1 MGFLPFLPGDLLKM
15 NLRVIPFKIQVMK
28 HRIIREPKGYKTITE
43 MFERSA
49 KDYSNRVMSKIK
61 RGGVWREYTFGE
73 VLGYVRKMAEYLKEN
88 GIKKGDFVAL
98 VSENRP
104 EWGWG
109 YLAIQWAGGTVIP
122 LDARL
127 TDVERRF
134 LMDFAGVKGV
144 ICSRDYLMEMEEA
157 KKELKFDFIL
167 SMEDLDKIFEKYEGI
182 DRVELNEE
190 DLAEILFTSGT
201 TGSPK
206 GVMLTHKNIM
216 SDLEGL
222 YQIIDVDENDVF
234 FSILPLHHVY
244 ECTGGFLAPIYVGAS
259 VAYASS
265 LRPNVMLEEM
275 REIKPTVWLT
285 VPLVLEKIYRKILKT
300 LNEQKG
306 VKKVLINLM
315 KTFAKERLSKRIKAS
330 LGLDRV
336 RYVVSGGA
344 ALPEWVS
351 KGLEDLGFPILQG
364 YGLSETSPILT
375 LNPPHS
381 PRNKSVGLP
390 IPGVEIRLF
399 EVNERGEG
407 EIAAK
412 GPMVMK
418 GYYKNEKAT
427 KEVFYDGWFLTGDIG
442 YFDEDGYL
450 YITGRKKA
458 VIVTK
463 GGKNIYP
470 EEIENKLTE
479 SPYIEEV
486 LVFGAINPET
496 GEEEVQALVYPNL
509 DEVRELAHKMGKV
522 PDDDFIYELISKEIE
537 RLIKDLAPYK
547 RIKRFAL
554 RYEEFPKTTTRKIK
568 RHLFEGVFIKVGEKV
583 KTDL

>member
-1 MGFLPFLPGDLLKM
+1 
-15 NLRVIPFKIQVMK
+15 MK

-49 KDYSNRVMSKIK
+49 KEYSNRVMSKIK

-73 VLGYVRKMAEYLKEN
+73 VLGYVRKMAEYLKEK

-109 YLAIQWAGGTVIP
+109 YLAIQWSGGTVIP

-167 SMEDLDKIFEKYEGI
+167 SMEDLDKIFEKYKGI
-182 DRVELNEE
+182 DRVELDSE

-206 GVMLTHKNIM
+206 GVMLTHKNIV

-275 REIKPTVWLT
+275 REIRPTVWLT
-285 VPLVLEKIYRKILKT
+285 VPLVLEKIYQKILKT

-315 KTFAKERLSKRIKAS
+315 KTFAKGRLSKRIKAS

-509 DEVRELAHKMGKV
+509 DEVRELAHKMGRV

-537 RLIKDLAPYK
+537 RLSKDLAPYK

>member
-1 MGFLPFLPGDLLKM
+1 
-15 NLRVIPFKIQVMK
+15 MK
-28 HRIIREPKGYKTITE
+28 HKIIREPKGYKTITE

-49 KDYSNRVMSKIK
+49 KEYSNRVMSKIK

-73 VLGYVRKMAEYLKEN
+73 VLGYVRKIAEYLKEK

-167 SMEDLDKIFEKYEGI
+167 SMEDLDKIFEKYKGI

-222 YQIIDVDENDVF
+222 YQIIDVNENDVF

-275 REIKPTVWLT
+275 REIRPTVWLT
-285 VPLVLEKIYRKILKT
+285 VPLILEKIYQKILKT

-336 RYVVSGGA
+336 RYVISGGA

-509 DEVRELAHKMGKV
+509 DEVRSIAHKMGRV

-537 RLIKDLAPYK
+537 RLSKDLAPYK

>member
-1 MGFLPFLPGDLLKM
+1 
-15 NLRVIPFKIQVMK
+15 MK
-28 HRIIREPKGYKTITE
+28 HRIIREPKGHKTITE

-73 VLGYVRKMAEYLKEN
+73 VLGYVRKMAEYLKEK

-167 SMEDLDKIFEKYEGI
+167 SMEDLDKIFEKYKGI
-182 DRVELNEE
+182 DRVELNGE

-206 GVMLTHKNIM
+206 GVMLTHKNIV

-222 YQIIDVDENDVF
+222 YQIIDINENDVF

-275 REIKPTVWLT
+275 REIRPTVWLT
-285 VPLVLEKIYRKILKT
+285 VPLVLEKIYQKILKT

-315 KTFAKERLSKRIKAS
+315 NTFAKGRLSKRIKAS

-336 RYVVSGGA
+336 RYVISGGA

-351 KGLEDLGFPILQG
+351 KGFEDLGFPILQG

-399 EVNERGEG
+399 EVNERREG

-442 YFDEDGYL
+442 YFDEGGYL

-509 DEVRELAHKMGKV
+509 DEVRSIAHKMGKV
-522 PDDDFIYELISKEIE
+522 PDDDFIYEIISKEIE
-537 RLIKDLAPYK
+537 RLSKDLAPYK

-568 RHLFEGVFIKVGEKV
+568 RHLFEGVFIRVGEKV

>member
-1 MGFLPFLPGDLLKM
+1 
-15 NLRVIPFKIQVMK
+15 MK

-49 KDYSNRVMSKIK
+49 KEYSNRVMSKIK

-73 VLGYVRKMAEYLKEN
+73 VLGYVRKIAEYLKEK
-88 GIKKGDFVAL
+88 GIKKGNFVAL

-244 ECTGGFLAPIYVGAS
+244 ECTGGFLAPIYVRAS

-275 REIKPTVWLT
+275 REIRPTVWLT
-285 VPLVLEKIYRKILKT
+285 VPLVLEKIYQKILKT

-315 KTFAKERLSKRIKAS
+315 KTFAKGRLSKRIKAS

-486 LVFGAINPET
+486 LIFGAINSET

-509 DEVRELAHKMGKV
+509 DEVRSIAHKMGKV

-537 RLIKDLAPYK
+537 RLSKDMAPYK

>member
-1 MGFLPFLPGDLLKM
+1 
-15 NLRVIPFKIQVMK
+15 MK
-28 HRIIREPKGYKTITE
+28 HKIIREPKGYKTITE

-49 KDYSNRVMSKIK
+49 KEYSNRVMSKIK

-73 VLGYVRKMAEYLKEN
+73 VLGYVRKMAEYLKEK

-134 LMDFAGVKGV
+134 LMDFAGIKGV

-167 SMEDLDKIFEKYEGI
+167 SMEDLDKIFEKYKGI

-222 YQIIDVDENDVF
+222 YQIIDVNENDVF

-275 REIKPTVWLT
+275 REIRPTVWLT
-285 VPLVLEKIYRKILKT
+285 VPLILEKIYQKILKT

-336 RYVVSGGA
+336 RYVISGGA

-509 DEVRELAHKMGKV
+509 DEVRSIAHKMGRV

-537 RLIKDLAPYK
+537 RLSKDLAPYK

>member
-1 MGFLPFLPGDLLKM
+1 
-15 NLRVIPFKIQVMK
+15 MK

-49 KDYSNRVMSKIK
+49 KEYSNRVMSKIK

-73 VLGYVRKMAEYLKEN
+73 VLGYVRKIAEYLKEK

-167 SMEDLDKIFEKYEGI
+167 SMEDLDKIFEKYKGI

-222 YQIIDVDENDVF
+222 YQIIDVNENDVF

-275 REIKPTVWLT
+275 REIRPTVWLT
-285 VPLVLEKIYRKILKT
+285 VPLILEKIYQKILKT

-315 KTFAKERLSKRIKAS
+315 KTFAKERLSKRIRAS

-336 RYVVSGGA
+336 RYVISGGA

-509 DEVRELAHKMGKV
+509 DEVRSIAHKMGRV

-537 RLIKDLAPYK
+537 RLSKDLAPYK

>member
-1 MGFLPFLPGDLLKM
+1 
-15 NLRVIPFKIQVMK
+15 MK

-49 KDYSNRVMSKIK
+49 KEYSSRVMSKIK
-61 RGGVWREYTFGE
+61 RGGVWREYTFVE
-73 VLGYVRKMAEYLKEN
+73 VLGYVRKMAEYLKEK

-157 KKELKFDFIL
+157 KKDLKFDFIL
-167 SMEDLDKIFEKYEGI
+167 SMEDLARIFEKYEGI

-275 REIKPTVWLT
+275 REIRPTVWLT
-285 VPLVLEKIYRKILKT
+285 VPLVLEKIYQKILKT

-315 KTFAKERLSKRIKAS
+315 KTFAKERLSKRIKES

-470 EEIENKLTE
+470 EEIENKLKE

-537 RLIKDLAPYK
+537 RLSKDLAPYK

>member
-1 MGFLPFLPGDLLKM
+1 
-15 NLRVIPFKIQVMK
+15 MK
-28 HRIIREPKGYKTITE
+28 HKIIREPKGYKTITE

-49 KDYSNRVMSKIK
+49 KEYSNRVMSKIK

-73 VLGYVRKMAEYLKEN
+73 VLGYVRKMAEYLKEK

-144 ICSRDYLMEMEEA
+144 ICSRDYLMEIEEA

-167 SMEDLDKIFEKYEGI
+167 SMEDLDKIFEKYKGI

-222 YQIIDVDENDVF
+222 YQIIDVNENDVF

-275 REIKPTVWLT
+275 REIRPTVWLT
-285 VPLVLEKIYRKILKT
+285 VPLILEKIYQKILKT

-336 RYVVSGGA
+336 RYVISGGA

-509 DEVRELAHKMGKV
+509 DEIRSVAHKMGRV

-537 RLIKDLAPYK
+537 RLSKDLAPYK

>member
-1 MGFLPFLPGDLLKM
+1 
-15 NLRVIPFKIQVMK
+15 MK
-28 HRIIREPKGYKTITE
+28 HRILRQPKGYKTITE
-43 MFERSA
+43 MFESSA
-49 KDYSNRVMSKIK
+49 KEYSNRVMSKIK

-73 VLGYVRKMAEYLKEN
+73 VLGYVRKIAEYLKEM
-88 GIKKGDFVAL
+88 GIRRGDFVAL

-127 TDVERRF
+127 SEVERRF

-144 ICSRDYLMEMEEA
+144 ICSRDYLNEMEKN

-167 SMEDLDKIFEKYEGI
+167 SMEDLEGIFERYRGI
-182 DRVELNEE
+182 DRVEIDEE

-206 GVMLTHKNIM
+206 GVMLTHKNLM
-216 SDLEGL
+216 SDLEAL
-222 YQIIDVDENDVF
+222 YQIIDVNENDVF

-244 ECTGGFLAPIYVGAS
+244 ECTGGFLAPIYTGAS

-275 REIKPTVWLT
+275 REVRPTVWLA
-285 VPLVLEKIYRKILKT
+285 VPLILEKIYQKILKT
-300 LNEQKG
+300 LEEQRG
-306 VKKVLINLM
+306 FKKILINLM
-315 KTFAKERLSKRIKAS
+315 RTLAKDRLSKRIKAS

-375 LNPPHS
+375 LNPPHA

-399 EVNERGEG
+399 EVNEKGEG
-407 EIAAK
+407 EIAAR
-412 GPMVMK
+412 GAVVMK

-427 KEVFYDGWFLTGDIG
+427 REVFYDGWFLTGDIG

-496 GEEEVQALVYPNL
+496 GEEEVQALIYPNL
-509 DEVRELAHKMGKV
+509 DEVRNLAHRMKAI

-537 RLIKDLAPYK
+537 RLSRDLAPYK

-583 KTDL
+583 KTGL

>member
-1 MGFLPFLPGDLLKM
+1 
-15 NLRVIPFKIQVMK
+15 MK

-49 KDYSNRVMSKIK
+49 KEYSNRVMSKIK
-61 RGGVWREYTFGE
+61 RGGVWREYTFVE
-73 VLGYVRKMAEYLKEN
+73 VLGYVRKIAEYLKEK

-167 SMEDLDKIFEKYEGI
+167 SMEDSDKIFEKYKGI

-206 GVMLTHKNIM
+206 GVMITHKNIM

-275 REIKPTVWLT
+275 REIRPTVWLT
-285 VPLVLEKIYRKILKT
+285 VPLVLEKIYQKIIKT

-399 EVNERGEG
+399 EVNEIGEG

-522 PDDDFIYELISKEIE
+522 PDDDFIYEIISKEIE
-537 RLIKDLAPYK
+537 RLSKDLAPYK

>member
-1 MGFLPFLPGDLLKM
+1 
-15 NLRVIPFKIQVMK
+15 MK
-28 HRIIREPKGYKTITE
+28 HRILRQPKGYKTITE
-43 MFERSA
+43 MFESSA
-49 KDYSNRVMSKIK
+49 KEYSNRVMSKIK

-73 VLGYVRKMAEYLKEN
+73 VLGYVRKIAEYLKEM
-88 GIKKGDFVAL
+88 GIRRGDFVAL

-127 TDVERRF
+127 SEVERRF

-144 ICSRDYLMEMEEA
+144 ICSRDYLNEMEKN

-167 SMEDLDKIFEKYEGI
+167 SMEDLEGIFERYRGI
-182 DRVELNEE
+182 DRVEIDEE

-206 GVMLTHKNIM
+206 GVMLTHKNLM
-216 SDLEGL
+216 SDLEAL
-222 YQIIDVDENDVF
+222 YQIIDINENDVF

-244 ECTGGFLAPIYVGAS
+244 ECTGGFLAPIYTGAS

-275 REIKPTVWLT
+275 REVRPTVWLA
-285 VPLVLEKIYRKILKT
+285 VPLILEKIYQKILKT
-300 LNEQKG
+300 LEEQRG
-306 VKKVLINLM
+306 FKKILINLM
-315 KTFAKERLSKRIKAS
+315 RTLAKDRLSKRIKAS

-375 LNPPHS
+375 LNPPHA

-399 EVNERGEG
+399 EVNEKGEG
-407 EIAAK
+407 EIAAR
-412 GPMVMK
+412 GAVVMK

-427 KEVFYDGWFLTGDIG
+427 REVFYDGWFLTGDIG

-496 GEEEVQALVYPNL
+496 GEEEVQALIYPNL
-509 DEVRELAHKMGKV
+509 DEVRNLAHRMKAI

-537 RLIKDLAPYK
+537 RLSRDLAPYK

-583 KTDL
+583 KTGL

>member
-1 MGFLPFLPGDLLKM
+1 
-15 NLRVIPFKIQVMK
+15 MK
-28 HRIIREPKGYKTITE
+28 HKIIREPKGYKTITE

-49 KDYSNRVMSKIK
+49 KEYSNRVMSKIK

-73 VLGYVRKMAEYLKEN
+73 VLGYVRKMAEYLKEK

-134 LMDFAGVKGV
+134 LMDFAGIKGV

-167 SMEDLDKIFEKYEGI
+167 SMEDLDKIFEKYKGI

-206 GVMLTHKNIM
+206 GVMLTHKNIV

-222 YQIIDVDENDVF
+222 YQIIDVNENDVF

-275 REIKPTVWLT
+275 REIRPTVWLT
-285 VPLVLEKIYRKILKT
+285 VPLILEKIYQKILKT

-336 RYVVSGGA
+336 RYVISGGA

-509 DEVRELAHKMGKV
+509 DEVRSVAHKMGRV

-537 RLIKDLAPYK
+537 RLSKDLAPYK

>member
-1 MGFLPFLPGDLLKM
+1 
-15 NLRVIPFKIQVMK
+15 MK

-49 KDYSNRVMSKIK
+49 KEHPNRVMSKIK

-73 VLGYVRKMAEYLKEN
+73 VLGYVRKIAEYLKEN

-122 LDARL
+122 LDARF

-167 SMEDLDKIFEKYEGI
+167 SMEDLDKIFEKYKGI

-222 YQIIDVDENDVF
+222 YQIIDVNENDVF

-244 ECTGGFLAPIYVGAS
+244 ECTAGFLAPIYVGAS

-275 REIKPTVWLT
+275 REIRPTVWLT
-285 VPLVLEKIYRKILKT
+285 VPLILEKIYQKILKT

-315 KTFAKERLSKRIKAS
+315 KTFAKGRLSKRIKAS

-336 RYVVSGGA
+336 RYVISGGA

-509 DEVRELAHKMGKV
+509 DEVRSIAHKMGRV

-537 RLIKDLAPYK
+537 RLSKDLAPYK

>member
-1 MGFLPFLPGDLLKM
+1 
-15 NLRVIPFKIQVMK
+15 MK

-49 KDYSNRVMSKIK
+49 KEYSNRVMSKIK

-73 VLGYVRKMAEYLKEN
+73 VLGYVRKMAEYLKEK

-182 DRVELNEE
+182 DRVELDSE

-222 YQIIDVDENDVF
+222 YQIIDVNENDVF

-244 ECTGGFLAPIYVGAS
+244 ECTGGFLAPIYVGVS

-275 REIKPTVWLT
+275 REIRPKIWLT
-285 VPLVLEKIYRKILKT
+285 VPLVLEKIYQKILKT

-306 VKKVLINLM
+306 FKKVLINLM

-496 GEEEVQALVYPNL
+496 GEGEVQALVYPNL
-509 DEVRELAHKMGKV
+509 DEVRELAHKMGRV

-537 RLIKDLAPYK
+537 RLSKDLAPYK

>member
-1 MGFLPFLPGDLLKM
+1 
-15 NLRVIPFKIQVMK
+15 MK

-49 KDYSNRVMSKIK
+49 KEYSNRVMSKIK

-73 VLGYVRKMAEYLKEN
+73 VLGYVRKIAEYLKEN

-182 DRVELNEE
+182 DRVEVDSE

-275 REIKPTVWLT
+275 REIRPTVWLT
-285 VPLVLEKIYRKILKT
+285 VPLVLEKIYQKILKT

-344 ALPEWVS
+344 ALPDWVS

-496 GEEEVQALVYPNL
+496 GEEVQALVYPNL
-509 DEVRELAHKMGKV
+509 DEVRSIAHKMGKV

-537 RLIKDLAPYK
+537 RLSKDLAPYK

>member
-1 MGFLPFLPGDLLKM
+1 
-15 NLRVIPFKIQVMK
+15 MK

-49 KDYSNRVMSKIK
+49 KEYSNRVMSKIK

-73 VLGYVRKMAEYLKEN
+73 VLGYVRKMAEYLKEK

-182 DRVELNEE
+182 DRVELDSE

-222 YQIIDVDENDVF
+222 YQIIDVNENDVF

-244 ECTGGFLAPIYVGAS
+244 ECTGGFLAPIYVGVS

-275 REIKPTVWLT
+275 REIRPKIWLT
-285 VPLVLEKIYRKILKT
+285 VPLVLEKIYQKILKT

-306 VKKVLINLM
+306 FKKVLINLM

-509 DEVRELAHKMGKV
+509 DEVRELAHKMGRV

-537 RLIKDLAPYK
+537 RLSKDLAPYK

>member
-1 MGFLPFLPGDLLKM
+1 
-15 NLRVIPFKIQVMK
+15 MK

-73 VLGYVRKMAEYLKEN
+73 VLGYVKKMAEYLKEK

-157 KKELKFDFIL
+157 KKDLKFDFIL
-167 SMEDLDKIFEKYEGI
+167 SMENLDEIFEKYKGI
-182 DRVELNEE
+182 DRVELDSE

-275 REIKPTVWLT
+275 REIRPTVWLT
-285 VPLVLEKIYRKILKT
+285 VPLVLEKIYQKILKT

-315 KTFAKERLSKRIKAS
+315 KNFAKERLSKRIKAS

-375 LNPPHS
+375 INPPHS

-509 DEVRELAHKMGKV
+509 DEVRELAHKMGRV

-537 RLIKDLAPYK
+537 RLSKDLAPYK

>member
-1 MGFLPFLPGDLLKM
+1 
-15 NLRVIPFKIQVMK
+15 MK

-49 KDYSNRVMSKIK
+49 REYSNRVMSKIK

-73 VLGYVRKMAEYLKEN
+73 VLGYVRKMAEYLKEK

-182 DRVELNEE
+182 DRVELDSE

-275 REIKPTVWLT
+275 REIRPTVWLT
-285 VPLVLEKIYRKILKT
+285 VPLVLEKIYQKILKT

-315 KTFAKERLSKRIKAS
+315 KTLAKGRLSKRIKAS

-442 YFDEDGYL
+442 YFDEEGYL

-522 PDDDFIYELISKEIE
+522 PDDDFIYEIISKEIE
-537 RLIKDLAPYK
+537 RLSKDLAPYK

>member
-1 MGFLPFLPGDLLKM
+1 
-15 NLRVIPFKIQVMK
+15 MK

-49 KDYSNRVMSKIK
+49 KEYSNRVMSKIK

-73 VLGYVRKMAEYLKEN
+73 VLGYVRKIAEYLKEK

-157 KKELKFDFIL
+157 KKDLKFDFIL
-167 SMEDLDKIFEKYEGI
+167 SMEDLDKIFEKYKGI
-182 DRVELNEE
+182 DRVELDSE

-265 LRPNVMLEEM
+265 LRPNVMLEEI
-275 REIKPTVWLT
+275 REIRPTVWLT
-285 VPLVLEKIYRKILKT
+285 VPLVLEKIYQKILKT

-315 KTFAKERLSKRIKAS
+315 KTFAKERLSKRIKVS

-509 DEVRELAHKMGKV
+509 DEVRELAHKMGRV

-537 RLIKDLAPYK
+537 RLSKDLAPYK